1 MRSVARGSP
10 TMSPRICSPQRRQR
24 GNTCIVCG
32 CATHATRAALRYI
45 RRPGTDRGHRAESGH
60 QDLTETDAFRIRFLL
75 LEVAAGRSLDTGLAL
90 RMGHH
95 SGVEADG
102 EISAAP
108 AAGVSLRLRCMMA
121 RDHWFAVVTR
131 MA

>member
-1 MRSVARGSP
+1 MQPAAPAAGKYMHRVWLCHACHACCTQIHSQARD
-10 TMSPRICSPQRRQR
+10 
-24 GNTCIVCG
+24 
-32 CATHATRAALRYI
+32 
-45 RRPGTDRGHRAESGH
+45 TDQGHRAESGH
-60 QDLTETDAFRIRFLL
+60 RDITDTDAFRIRFLL

-102 EISAAP
+102 EISVAS
-108 AAGVSLRLRCMMA
+108 AAGVSLRLPCMMA